1 MITRYTLSIFSL
13 LLLLLPGSLVTKA
26 AGSGLGVTL
35 INYTLDT
42 SNNDVALG
50 YTITINAEVTN
61 FDSLPFNGFINFG
74 LHNNT
79 QILTNTGVFDKPPY
93 SGDSIS
99 LGGNETVPA
108 IFSITINQPYFKPGP
123 DVVVVWPICTRQIV
137 DSIIIHLNI
146 VDPSGLSDEKEIPF
160 SYAVVNNSIL
170 LKTADAKI
178 NFKQVRIY
186 NDLGQK
192 LQEITSDFITEI
204 PLPQL
209 PLGIYFCQLSTADG
223 RRATIK
229 FIAPA
234 K

>member
-1 MITRYTLSIFSL
+1 MTTGYTFRIFL
-13 LLLLLPGSLVTKA
+13 LTLLLLPASLATRA
-26 AGSGLGVTL
+26 ANNGLGVTL

-42 SNNDVALG
+42 VNNDVNLG

-61 FDSLPFNGFINFG
+61 FDSLPFNGIINFG

-79 QILTNTGVFDKPPY
+79 AILSNNGLFDKPPY

-99 LGGNETVPA
+99 LAGGETVPA
-108 IFSITINQPYFKPGP
+108 IFSVNITTPYFKPGP
-123 DVVVVWPICTRQIV
+123 DVVVVWPICTQAIV
-137 DSIIIHLNI
+137 DSIIIHINVLGANGI
-146 VDPSGLSDEKEIPF
+146 NDEQEIPF
-160 SYAVVNNSIL
+160 SYAIVNNSIM

-186 NDLGQK
+186 NSLGQK
-192 LQEITSDFITEI
+192 LQETTSDYISNI

-209 PLGIYFCQLSTADG
+209 ARGTYFCQLTTADG
-223 RRATIK
+223 RKATFK
-229 FIAPA
+229 FVIAA